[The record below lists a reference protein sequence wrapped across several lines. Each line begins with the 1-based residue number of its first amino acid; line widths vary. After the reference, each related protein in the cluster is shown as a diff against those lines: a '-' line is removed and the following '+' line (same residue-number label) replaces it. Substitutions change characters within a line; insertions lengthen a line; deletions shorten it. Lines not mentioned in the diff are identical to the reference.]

1 MLRREK
7 QGGDLRPCAPVSRR
21 DAVDGRTL
29 AINEKL
35 LGPEHPRVADVLGHL
50 QAMQQRYR
58 EAVSLI
64 RRCDRD
70 PAASCS
76 IGGCRGLGE
85 QRAGAEGGA
94 AANCWSCLYCV
105 RCCSGRAA
113 GKAAVR
119 RGIQGGSTGAGDSGG
134 GDGPDGGAV
143 RSRKRHSRQAGAAAR
158 GSGAALAGAGSGLRI
173 TVENGV
179 ERLLFIAAQ
188 ALNQQERAD
197 FSSLQQPGLTTRGR
211 GAAGVAPGGPTLLD
225 VLDEAGAPVLRAE
238 RMPPPVN
245 LVATRF
251 HNHLR
256 SPSKKNP
263 QLR

>member
-7 QGGDLRPCAPVSRR
+7 QGGDLRRCAPVSRR

-76 IGGCRGLGE
+76 TGGCRGLGE

-94 AANCWSCLYCV
+94 AAIAGHASIAFDAA
-105 RCCSGRAA
+105 AA
-113 GKAAVR
+113 GLPARPLYGEAFKAGQLARVTAAAAMGRMAARFAAANDTLAKLVRRREDLVLHWRALEASQVSPTARLSSRSCRAIGPTTALSRHQFPRGPISTNLCSAAV
-119 RGIQGGSTGAGDSGG
+119 
-134 GDGPDGGAV
+134 
-143 RSRKRHSRQAGAAAR
+143 
-158 GSGAALAGAGSGLRI
+158 AL
-173 TVENGV
+173 
-179 ERLLFIAAQ
+179 
-188 ALNQQERAD
+188 
-197 FSSLQQPGLTTRGR
+197 SL
-211 GAAGVAPGGPTLLD
+211 A
-225 VLDEAGAPVLRAE
+225 
-238 RMPPPVN
+238 N
-245 LVATRF
+245 LE
-251 HNHLR
+251 
-256 SPSKKNP
+256 
-263 QLR
+263 